1 MSNNQLVTRELVDLK
16 SKVMIQKIDKLYL
29 ICNMLFKNSEI
40 KESKS
45 LKVIKEQ
52 YLQMYNRLVETGQ
65 YEKYKEIINYVI
77 VGGLTTVVSLG
88 TYYICVFT
96 FLNPNHAL
104 ELQIA
109 NVLSW
114 VAGVAFA
121 YFTNRKYVF
130 NSNNPNKLKEAIMF
144 TLSRLVTLVLDMLIM
159 GLGVSILKFNDK
171 IVKLISQVVVV
182 IGNYVFSKLFVFKK
196 ADKN

>member
-1 MSNNQLVTRELVDLK
+1 ML
-16 SKVMIQKIDKLYL
+16 QKIKKL
-29 ICNMLFKNSEI
+29 
-40 KESKS
+40 
-45 LKVIKEQ
+45 
-52 YLQMYNRLVETGQ
+52 
-65 YEKYKEIINYVI
+65 YEKYKELINYVI
-77 VGGLTTVVSLG
+77 VGFLTTVVALA

-96 FLNPNHAL
+96 FLNPENAL

-114 VAGVAFA
+114 IAGVAFA

-130 NSNNPNKLKEAIMF
+130 NSNNPNKLKEAAMF

-182 IGNYVFSKLFVFKK
+182 IGNYIFSKLFVFKK